1 MTENSTSENNLKIK
15 FDNFFLENKVCTL
28 KMLEYVLRHFACPFL
43 NMHEHP
49 STATA
54 LQEFTTEL

>member
-1 MTENSTSENNLKIK
+1 MIENCTSENNLKIK
-15 FDNFFLENKVCTL
+15 FDNFGGGNEACTL

-49 STATA
+49 STATT
-54 LQEFTTEL
+54 LQEFRTEL